1 MPAELSQDVP
11 ALQRYWVLCPEPAEP
26 ACPGLASCDAVVYH
40 SPLLAFQGLY
50 PGIDAERSWS
60 KLLTVEQVGS
70 EHVALAQ
77 RAREALLQAKHA
89 FSDAVS
95 LELIACRAHRSA
107 ARQLEAHAE
116 QVLAQAPSTL
126 VRAHKLQLF
135 LTQPFETART
145 FTGWQ
150 GTRVS
155 LADTLAGTRAI
166 LDGDADSLPASAFR
180 YRGSLDDVRAH
191 ATESRQYGKRN

>member
-1 MPAELSQDVP
+1 LSQDVP
-11 ALQRYWVLCPEPAEP
+11 ALQRYWILSAEPAEP
-26 ACPGLASCDAVVYH
+26 ACPSLAGCDAVIYH

-60 KLLTVEQVGS
+60 KLLSAELVGS

-89 FSDAVS
+89 FSDAVG
-95 LELIACRAHRSA
+95 LELIACRAYRSA

-116 QVLAQAPSTL
+116 QVLASAPISL
-126 VRAHKLQLF
+126 LRAHKLQLF
-135 LTQPFETART
+135 LTQPFELARS

-150 GTRVS
+150 GCSVS

-166 LDGDADSLPASAFR
+166 LDGDADDLPAAAFR
-180 YRGSLDDVRAH
+180 YRGSLEDVRAH
-191 ATESRQYGKRN
+191 ASESREYGKGN